1 MLCQFWVGAVPWA
14 DCRLTVGASPIL
26 LTMKGFLIGLS
37 KLVLGVV
44 IALAL
49 LSMAGVATARY
60 FMARLAVL
68 PPKPLYGD
76 ELPTPPTMPVVA
88 PAEEAAAPPASAPDP
103 EATPTADPNAT
114 PESAPSAENLPPGS
128 YRAVVVQPIGL
139 IIRSGPGT
147 DHGQVGGVD
156 YNAELVVLEEP
167 AGQGWMKV
175 RAVATGEEGWV
186 KAGNTRRQE

>member
-1 MLCQFWVGAVPWA
+1 MGGW
-14 DCRLTVGASPIL
+14 PIL
-26 LTMKGFLIGLS
+26 VTMKGFFIGLS

-76 ELPTPPTMPVVA
+76 ELPAP
-88 PAEEAAAPPASAPDP
+88 PAEPVATPTEAAAPPEAAPAP
-103 EATPTADPNAT
+103 EAEPPAEPPAEPAAAPEAEPTEEPTA
-114 PESAPSAENLPPGS
+114 EELPPGS
-128 YRAVVVQPIGL
+128 YRALVVQPIGL
-139 IIRSGPGT
+139 IVRSGPGT
-147 DHGQVGGVD
+147 EHGQVGGVD

-167 AGQGWMKV
+167 AGQGWIKV
-175 RAVATGEEGWV
+175 RVTATGAEGWV
-186 KAGNTRRQE
+186 KAGNVRRQE